1 MTNRYNAEPPAGIN
15 PTEQEL
21 IDAGKRIADT
31 YIMHRL
37 ADPIG
42 NLGKFM
48 AVRLQ
53 DGTSDNTLYPSMQ
66 VAREVIGRRDDEDR
80 WLYIQIVPSQL
91 PARDAAIL
99 LRGARKMYT
108 AGIRQRAMDGR
119 VMIPRLARE
128 DHISQLSS
136 IFRGTKPSN
145 RGDI

>member
-1 MTNRYNAEPPAGIN
+1 MSVEISPEER
-15 PTEQEL
+15 EL
-21 IDAGKRIADT
+21 LDAGKRIADE

-53 DGTSDNTLYPSMQ
+53 DGTSDHNLYPSMDE
-66 VAREVIGRRDDEDR
+66 ARRQIGKRDDEDR
-80 WLYIQIVPSQL
+80 WFYIQIVPTQL
-91 PARDAAIL
+91 PERDAAIL
-99 LRGARKMYT
+99 LRANRKMYS
-108 AGIRQRAMDGR
+108 AGIRQSAMDGR

-128 DHISQLSS
+128 DHTAQLRS
-136 IFRGTKPSN
+136 IFRGTRPTN